1 MPIGLGLVDVPL
13 VSAVVLPDREVG
25 EKKDQPNT
33 VSLGGHV
40 MCDTSLRS
48 ISNESRLQEIQVEE
62 VEVMDHSVV
71 PGIDMLNWWVSAGK
85 EKMKFHDLMRSNLTT
100 KRSVG
105 IGAKLRAAKLAAKSW
120 VDLENSK
127 DVETVETLENRI
139 SCIEQKLAISRMGSG
154 EEAVLKAEAQALNAK
169 LWNRNEVIF
178 NSKLCNETTLYETAV
193 VRLGYECKS
202 KWPSSLYSQN
212 DFLRNPTMVAISW
225 ALQK

>member
-71 PGIDMLNWWVSAGK
+71 PGATLDGFNRV
-85 EKMKFHDLMRSNLTT
+85 RSN
-100 KRSVG
+100 S
-105 IGAKLRAAKLAAKSW
+105 
-120 VDLENSK
+120 
-127 DVETVETLENRI
+127 
-139 SCIEQKLAISRMGSG
+139 LAIPNLNPSIQD
-154 EEAVLKAEAQALNAK
+154 VNKAEAIATLEVGEK
-169 LWNRNEVIF
+169 LGVTFDI
-178 NSKLCNETTLYETAV
+178 LVDLV
-193 VRLGYECKS
+193 VKRFQELVEKEACS
-202 KWPSSLYSQN
+202 
-212 DFLRNPTMVAISW
+212 
-225 ALQK
+225 